1 MVSMTDLPAKIG
13 PYSIAR
19 EIGRGGMGVVYL
31 ARDERLDRD
40 VAIKAL
46 PDELAADP
54 GRLARFERE
63 ARSLAQLN
71 HPNIAG
77 IYGVEEQDGRRFLI
91 LEYVEGQTLADRI
104 DSVPLAIDEALE
116 LAVEITAGIEAAHGA
131 GVIHRDLKPDNIKIT
146 PEGQVKVLDFGLAK
160 SDRATTDTTSVSA
173 PTVTTPR
180 SPTIPGAILGTAPY
194 MSPEQ
199 ARGRT
204 VDKRTDI
211 WSFGV
216 ILFEMLTGGN
226 PFAGETVTDSMG
238 AVIHKEID
246 LDALP
251 LSTPPTTRH
260 VIRRCLQRDLAKR
273 FRDIGDARIELEAAF
288 DAVDDQA
295 ATTPIGRR
303 SPGSAIALIAVGF
316 IIGGALAATTVLFT
330 VRSDLVTT
338 AATRVERFEIP
349 IDRDAAN
356 LGSAFDP
363 LVTLAPDGS
372 AVAYEAFG
380 RLWVRP
386 IDSFNPVEIDQSE
399 GGVAP
404 FWSPD
409 SRWIG
414 FARGLELWKANA
426 VGTRAQRI
434 GAIPEETNNVNNFT
448 WRRDGQILFTTN
460 NGSVSRIPAAGG
472 AWVEVLAPPPG
483 VNDFH
488 SIEGLPGDQA
498 LLVTVHFSS
507 DLRRHRL
514 GIWDGSEL
522 RILRDLGPPDVH
534 VDNGVYSPTG
544 HIVFEQLG
552 ANAGIWAAPF
562 SAATLKITGPP
573 FLVAPGAGSP
583 SVDEQGTLVYARG
596 GGNPSLTLVWVD
608 PGTGEVSPLHE
619 TASEWLSFPSISRD
633 GSQVAY
639 VSPVPTK
646 RGIWVE
652 HLETGGPRRITT
664 GDAVNL
670 WPSWSPDG
678 TTIAAVEHDADRPD
692 ESRIV
697 FYAADGSGPI
707 GGPIEDVDN
716 PAFDEAWSTMVFQRA
731 QEDTDLDIFSVKL
744 DGSGQP
750 TPVITAPRAQ
760 YDPRLSP
767 DGRWLAYTSEESGG
781 PQVYLTKFPGIE
793 GRWEAFNGPGER
805 PQWSADGE
813 RLYFLSANGRLHVVD
828 VNRQNEIT
836 FGRARQVL
844 EGQGRQA
851 LNPYRGYAFD
861 PNSNRILMPRR
872 ATGAGEFP
880 SIAIVKNWEQEFT
893 NE

>member
-1 MVSMTDLPAKIG
+1 MTDLPAKIG
-13 PYSIAR
+13 PYDITR

-54 GRLARFERE
+54 GRLARFESE
-63 ARSLAQLN
+63 GKALAQLS
-71 HPNIAG
+71 HPNVAG
-77 IYGVEEQDGRRFLI
+77 IHGVEESDGRQFLI
-91 LEYVEGQTLADRI
+91 LEYVQGDTLGDRLEAGPI
-104 DSVPLAIDEALE
+104 PVEEALE
-116 LAVEITAGIEAAHGA
+116 LAMGIASGLEAAHDV

-146 PEGQVKVLDFGLAK
+146 PEGSVKVLDFGLAK
-160 SDRATTDTTSVSA
+160 RSETSSSA
-173 PTVTTPR
+173 NLADSPTVTTQR
-180 SPTIPGAILGTAPY
+180 SPTIPGAILGTAAY

-199 ARGRT
+199 ARGRR

-226 PFAGETVTDSMG
+226 PFVGESVSDSIG
-238 AVIHKEID
+238 AVIHKAID

-251 LSTPPTTRH
+251 SQMPPMIRH
-260 VIRRCLQRDLAKR
+260 VIRRCIQRDLAKR
-273 FRDIGDARIELEAAF
+273 YRDIGDVRIELDAAF
-288 DAVDDQA
+288 DAVDDRA
-295 ATTPIGRR
+295 ASGPIGRR
-303 SPGSAIALIAVGF
+303 SPGSAIAFIALGL
-316 IIGGALAATTVLFT
+316 IIGGTMAATAVLFT
-330 VRSDLVTT
+330 VRSDRFSAT
-338 AATRVERFEIP
+338 ATRVERYEIP

-386 IDSFNPVEIDQSE
+386 IDSFNPIEIDQSE

-426 VGTRAQRI
+426 AGTRAQRI

-460 NGSVSRIPAAGG
+460 AGSVSRIPAAGG

-697 FYAADGSGPI
+697 FYAVDGSGPI
-707 GGPIEDVDN
+707 RESIEDVDN
-716 PAFDEAWSTMVFQRA
+716 PGFDEAWSTVVFQRA

-744 DGSGQP
+744 DGSSQP

-767 DGRWLAYTSEESGG
+767 DGDWLAYTSEESGG
-781 PQVYLTKFPGIE
+781 PQVYLTRFPGIE
-793 GRWEAFNGPGER
+793 GRWEVFNGPGER

-813 RLYFLSANGRLHVVD
+813 QLYFLSANGRLHVVD
-828 VNRQNEIT
+828 VNRQNEVT
-836 FGRARQVL
+836 FGRVRQVL

-880 SIAIVKNWEQEFT
+880 SIAVVKNWAKEFT
-893 NE
+893 DQ

>member
-1 MVSMTDLPAKIG
+1 MVSMTDMPAKIG
-13 PYSIAR
+13 PYDITR

-54 GRLARFERE
+54 GRLARFESE
-63 ARSLAQLN
+63 GKALAQLS
-71 HPNIAG
+71 HPNVAG
-77 IYGVEEQDGRRFLI
+77 IHGVEESDGRQFLI
-91 LEYVEGQTLADRI
+91 LEYVQGDTLGDRLEAGPI
-104 DSVPLAIDEALE
+104 PVEEALE
-116 LAVEITAGIEAAHGA
+116 LAMGIASGLEAAHDV

-146 PEGQVKVLDFGLAK
+146 PEGSVKVLDFGLAK
-160 SDRATTDTTSVSA
+160 RSETSSSA
-173 PTVTTPR
+173 NPADSPTVTTQR
-180 SPTIPGAILGTAPY
+180 SPTIPGAILGTAAY

-199 ARGRT
+199 ARGRRI
-204 VDKRTDI
+204 DKRTDI

-226 PFAGETVTDSMG
+226 PFVGESVSDSIG
-238 AVIHKEID
+238 AVIHKAID

-251 LSTPPTTRH
+251 SQMPPMIRH
-260 VIRRCLQRDLAKR
+260 VIRRCIQRDLAKR
-273 FRDIGDARIELEAAF
+273 YRDIGDVRIELDAAF
-288 DAVDDQA
+288 DAVDDRA
-295 ATTPIGRR
+295 ASGPIGRR
-303 SPGSAIALIAVGF
+303 SPGSAIAFIALGL
-316 IIGGALAATTVLFT
+316 IIGGTMAATAVLFT
-330 VRSDLVTT
+330 VRSDRFSAT
-338 AATRVERFEIP
+338 ATRVERYEIP

-386 IDSFNPVEIDQSE
+386 IDSFNPIEIDQSE

-426 VGTRAQRI
+426 AGTRAQRI

-460 NGSVSRIPAAGG
+460 AGSVSRIPAAGG

-522 RILRDLGPPDVH
+522 RILRELGPPDVH

-678 TTIAAVEHDADRPD
+678 TTIARAGRP
-692 ESRIV
+692 
-697 FYAADGSGPI
+697 
-707 GGPIEDVDN
+707 
-716 PAFDEAWSTMVFQRA
+716 T
-731 QEDTDLDIFSVKL
+731 
-744 DGSGQP
+744 
-750 TPVITAPRAQ
+750 
-760 YDPRLSP
+760 
-767 DGRWLAYTSEESGG
+767 
-781 PQVYLTKFPGIE
+781 
-793 GRWEAFNGPGER
+793 
-805 PQWSADGE
+805 
-813 RLYFLSANGRLHVVD
+813 
-828 VNRQNEIT
+828 
-836 FGRARQVL
+836 ARQSLPSNTTPIVPMSP
-844 EGQGRQA
+844 ESSSTPPMVPVPSVARSKMSTIPHSTKHGPPWSSSA
-851 LNPYRGYAFD
+851 LR
-861 PNSNRILMPRR
+861 RIRISTSSP
-872 ATGAGEFP
+872 
-880 SIAIVKNWEQEFT
+880 
-893 NE
+893 